1 MMKKKI
7 GIFYK
12 KENPNV
18 ISSAVLNLD
27 KELIETLGVSPKES
41 DIKFSFRDNKITI
54 KKGTFKNPEKS
65 KDKAILEKNIKLNFT
80 RVYKDKD
87 YLVTR
92 LNIPSAVIKEMRL
105 TSENNEVEITAVDDK
120 LVIERSKKEMGKV
133 FSIKVNKGGIGKTFL
148 TVQLGYGLAM
158 QDKRVLLLTSDSQNN
173 ILDYTLSDE
182 EVDSIDF
189 KKDLRYCVMNDKVE
203 TVKLRTNLYFIPTK
217 SSLFTDRFLE
227 KLPDFIKQM
236 QEEYDYILIDSI
248 PTMKIDSTFVACS
261 DKVIIPMFCDNPTL
275 KGALNV
281 ISETGVEKIHSIIVN
296 KYRPTATQKGIL
308 KDIKEAIEGTD
319 IVFPEPI
326 KELSQVETLARKGK
340 TIWESRARILAAAQ
354 ESLLDVILNI
364 DMIPIKGT
372 HILLTN

>member
-1 MMKKKI
+1 MKKRI

-18 ISSAVLNLD
+18 ISSAVLNVDREMIEILGISI
-27 KELIETLGVSPKES
+27 KEN
-41 DIKFSFRDNKITI
+41 DIKFSFKDNKITI
-54 KKGTFKNPEKS
+54 QKGSFENPIKS
-65 KDKAILEKNIKLNFT
+65 KDKNIIEKNIKLNFT
-80 RVYKDKD
+80 KVYKDKN
-87 YLVTR
+87 YLITR
-92 LNIPSAVIKEMRL
+92 LNIPSAVIKAMNL
-105 TSENNEVEITAVDDK
+105 TSEDNEVEIIEVDDK
-120 LVIERSKKEMGKV
+120 IVIERSKKEMGKV

-158 QDKRVLLLTSDSQNN
+158 QDKKVLLLTSDSQNN
-173 ILDYTLSDE
+173 ILDYTLSDD
-182 EVDSIDF
+182 EVDKIDF

-227 KLPDFIKQM
+227 KLPEFIKKM

-275 KGALNV
+275 KGAINV
-281 ISETGVEKIHSIIVN
+281 IKETGVEKIHSIIVN

-340 TIWESRARILAAAQ
+340 TIWESRAKILAAAQ
-354 ESLLDVILNI
+354 ESLLDVIL
-364 DMIPIKGT
+364 K
-372 HILLTN
+372 L

>member
-1 MMKKKI
+1 MKKRI

-18 ISSAVLNLD
+18 ISSAVLNVDREMIEILGISI
-27 KELIETLGVSPKES
+27 KEN
-41 DIKFSFRDNKITI
+41 DIKFSFKDNKITI
-54 KKGTFKNPEKS
+54 QKGSFENPIKS
-65 KDKAILEKNIKLNFT
+65 KDKNIIEKNIKLNFT
-80 RVYKDKD
+80 KVYKDKE
-87 YLVTR
+87 YLITR
-92 LNIPSAVIKEMRL
+92 LNIPSAVIKAMNL
-105 TSENNEVEITAVDDK
+105 TSEDNEVEIIEVDDK
-120 LVIERSKKEMGKV
+120 IVIERSKKEMGKV

-158 QDKRVLLLTSDSQNN
+158 QDKKVLLLTSDSQNN
-173 ILDYTLSDE
+173 ILDYTLSDD
-182 EVDSIDF
+182 EVDKIDF

-227 KLPDFIKQM
+227 KLPEFIKKM

-275 KGALNV
+275 KGAINV
-281 ISETGVEKIHSIIVN
+281 IKETGVEKIHSIIVN

-340 TIWESRARILAAAQ
+340 TIWESRAKILAAAQ
-354 ESLLDVILNI
+354 ESLLDVIL
-364 DMIPIKGT
+364 K
-372 HILLTN
+372 L

>member
-1 MMKKKI
+1 MKKRI

-18 ISSAVLNLD
+18 ISSAVLNVDREMIEILGISI
-27 KELIETLGVSPKES
+27 KEN
-41 DIKFSFRDNKITI
+41 DIKFSFKDNKITI
-54 KKGTFKNPEKS
+54 QKGSFENPIKS
-65 KDKAILEKNIKLNFT
+65 KDKNIIEKNIKLNFT
-80 RVYKDKD
+80 KVYKDKD
-87 YLVTR
+87 YLITR
-92 LNIPSAVIKEMRL
+92 LNIPSAVIKAMNL
-105 TSENNEVEITAVDDK
+105 TSEDNEVEVIEVDDK
-120 LVIERSKKEMGKV
+120 IVIERSKKEMGKV

-158 QDKRVLLLTSDSQNN
+158 QDKKVLLLTSDSQNN
-173 ILDYTLSDE
+173 ILDYTLSDD
-182 EVDSIDF
+182 EVDKIDF

-217 SSLFTDRFLE
+217 SSLFTDRFLK
-227 KLPDFIKQM
+227 KLPEFIKKM

-275 KGALNV
+275 KGAINV
-281 ISETGVEKIHSIIVN
+281 IKETGVEKIHSIIVN

-340 TIWESRARILAAAQ
+340 TIWESRAKILAAAQ
-354 ESLLDVILNI
+354 ESLLDVIL
-364 DMIPIKGT
+364 K
-372 HILLTN
+372 L

>member
-1 MMKKKI
+1 MKKRI

-18 ISSAVLNLD
+18 ISSAVLNVDREMIEILGISI
-27 KELIETLGVSPKES
+27 KEN
-41 DIKFSFRDNKITI
+41 DIKFSFKDNKITI
-54 KKGTFKNPEKS
+54 QKGSFENTIKS
-65 KDKAILEKNIKLNFT
+65 KDKNIIEKNIKLNFT
-80 RVYKDKD
+80 KVYKDKD
-87 YLVTR
+87 YLITR
-92 LNIPSAVIKEMRL
+92 LNIPSAVIKAMKL
-105 TSENNEVEITAVDDK
+105 TSEDNEVEVIEVDDK
-120 LVIERSKKEMGKV
+120 IVIERSKKEMGKV

-173 ILDYTLSDE
+173 ILDYTLSDD
-182 EVDSIDF
+182 EVDKIDF

-227 KLPDFIKQM
+227 RLPEFIKKM

-275 KGALNV
+275 KGAINV
-281 ISETGVEKIHSIIVN
+281 IKETGVEKIHSIIVN

-340 TIWESRARILAAAQ
+340 TIWESRAKILAAAQ
-354 ESLLDVILNI
+354 ESLLDVIL
-364 DMIPIKGT
+364 K
-372 HILLTN
+372 L

>member
-1 MMKKKI
+1 MKKRI

-18 ISSAVLNLD
+18 ISSAVLNVDREMIEILGISI
-27 KELIETLGVSPKES
+27 KEN
-41 DIKFSFRDNKITI
+41 DIKFSFKDNKITI
-54 KKGTFKNPEKS
+54 QKGSFENPIRS
-65 KDKAILEKNIKLNFT
+65 KDKNIIEKNIKLNFT
-80 RVYKDKD
+80 KVYKDKN
-87 YLVTR
+87 YLITR
-92 LNIPSAVIKEMRL
+92 LNIPSAVIKAMNL
-105 TSENNEVEITAVDDK
+105 TSEDNEVEVIEVDDK
-120 LVIERSKKEMGKV
+120 IVIERSKKEMGKV

-158 QDKRVLLLTSDSQNN
+158 QDKKVLLLTSDSQNN
-173 ILDYTLSDE
+173 ILDYTLSDD
-182 EVDSIDF
+182 EVDKIDF

-227 KLPDFIKQM
+227 KLPEFIKKM

-275 KGALNV
+275 KGAINV
-281 ISETGVEKIHSIIVN
+281 IKETGVEKIHSIIVN

-340 TIWESRARILAAAQ
+340 TIWESRAKILAAAQ
-354 ESLLDVILNI
+354 ESLLDVIL
-364 DMIPIKGT
+364 K
-372 HILLTN
+372 L

>member
-1 MMKKKI
+1 MKKRI

-18 ISSAVLNLD
+18 ISSAVLNVDREMIEILGISI
-27 KELIETLGVSPKES
+27 KEN
-41 DIKFSFRDNKITI
+41 DIKFSFKDNKITI
-54 KKGTFKNPEKS
+54 QKGSFENPIKS
-65 KDKAILEKNIKLNFT
+65 KDKNIIEKNIKLNFT
-80 RVYKDKD
+80 KVYKDKD
-87 YLVTR
+87 YLITR
-92 LNIPSAVIKEMRL
+92 LNIPSAVIKAMNL
-105 TSENNEVEITAVDDK
+105 TSEDNEVEVIEVDDK
-120 LVIERSKKEMGKV
+120 IVIERSKKEMGKV

-158 QDKRVLLLTSDSQNN
+158 QDKKVLLLTSDSQNN
-173 ILDYTLSDE
+173 ILDYTLSDNE
-182 EVDSIDF
+182 IDKIDF

-227 KLPDFIKQM
+227 KLPEFIKKM

-275 KGALNV
+275 KGAINV
-281 ISETGVEKIHSIIVN
+281 IKEIGVEKIHSIIVN

-319 IVFPEPI
+319 IVFPDPI

-340 TIWESRARILAAAQ
+340 TIWESRAKILAAAQ
-354 ESLLDVILNI
+354 ESLLDVIL
-364 DMIPIKGT
+364 K
-372 HILLTN
+372 L

>member
-1 MMKKKI
+1 MKKRI

-18 ISSAVLNLD
+18 ISSAVLNVDREMIEILGISI
-27 KELIETLGVSPKES
+27 KEN
-41 DIKFSFRDNKITI
+41 DIKFSFKDNKITI
-54 KKGTFKNPEKS
+54 QKGSFENPIKS
-65 KDKAILEKNIKLNFT
+65 KDKNIIEKNIKLNFT
-80 RVYKDKD
+80 KVYKDKD
-87 YLVTR
+87 YLITR
-92 LNIPSAVIKEMRL
+92 LNIPSAVIKAMKL
-105 TSENNEVEITAVDDK
+105 TSEDNEVEVAEVDDK
-120 LVIERSKKEMGKV
+120 IVIERSKKEMGKV

-173 ILDYTLSDE
+173 ILDYTLSDD
-182 EVDSIDF
+182 EVDKIDF

-227 KLPDFIKQM
+227 KLPEFIKKM

-275 KGALNV
+275 KGAINV
-281 ISETGVEKIHSIIVN
+281 IKETGVDKIHSIIVN

-340 TIWESRARILAAAQ
+340 TIWESRAKILTAAQ
-354 ESLLDVILNI
+354 ESLLDVIL
-364 DMIPIKGT
+364 K
-372 HILLTN
+372 L

>member
-1 MMKKKI
+1 MKKRI

-18 ISSAVLNLD
+18 ISSAVLNVDREMIEILGISI
-27 KELIETLGVSPKES
+27 KEN
-41 DIKFSFRDNKITI
+41 DIKFSFKDNKITI
-54 KKGTFKNPEKS
+54 QKGSFENPIKS
-65 KDKAILEKNIKLNFT
+65 KDKNIIEKNIKLNFT
-80 RVYKDKD
+80 KVYKDKD
-87 YLVTR
+87 YLITR
-92 LNIPSAVIKEMRL
+92 LNIPSAVIKAMNL
-105 TSENNEVEITAVDDK
+105 TSEDNEVEVIEIDDK
-120 LVIERSKKEMGKV
+120 IVIERSKKEMGKV

-158 QDKRVLLLTSDSQNN
+158 QDKKVLLLTSDSQNN
-173 ILDYTLSDE
+173 ILDYTLSDD
-182 EVDSIDF
+182 EVDKIDF

-227 KLPDFIKQM
+227 KLPEFIKKM

-275 KGALNV
+275 KGAINV
-281 ISETGVEKIHSIIVN
+281 IKETGVEKIHSIIVN

-340 TIWESRARILAAAQ
+340 TIWESRAKILAAAQ
-354 ESLLDVILNI
+354 ESLLDVIL
-364 DMIPIKGT
+364 K
-372 HILLTN
+372 L

>member
-1 MMKKKI
+1 MKKRI

-18 ISSAVLNLD
+18 ISSAVLNVDREMIEILGISI
-27 KELIETLGVSPKES
+27 KEN
-41 DIKFSFRDNKITI
+41 DIKFSFKDNKITI
-54 KKGTFKNPEKS
+54 QKGSFENPIKS
-65 KDKAILEKNIKLNFT
+65 KDKNIIEKNIKLNFT
-80 RVYKDKD
+80 KVYKDKD
-87 YLVTR
+87 YLITR
-92 LNIPSAVIKEMRL
+92 LNIPSAVIKAMNL
-105 TSENNEVEITAVDDK
+105 TSEDNEVEVIEVDDK
-120 LVIERSKKEMGKV
+120 IVIERSKKEMGKV

-158 QDKRVLLLTSDSQNN
+158 QDKKVLLLTSDSQNN
-173 ILDYTLSDE
+173 ILDYTLSDDE
-182 EVDSIDF
+182 IDKIDF

-227 KLPDFIKQM
+227 KLPEFIKKM

-275 KGALNV
+275 KGAINV
-281 ISETGVEKIHSIIVN
+281 IKETGVEKIHSIIVN

-340 TIWESRARILAAAQ
+340 TIWESRAKILAAAQ
-354 ESLLDVILNI
+354 ESLLDVIL
-364 DMIPIKGT
+364 K
-372 HILLTN
+372 L

>member
-1 MMKKKI
+1 MKKRI

-18 ISSAVLNLD
+18 ISSAVLNVDREMIEILGISI
-27 KELIETLGVSPKES
+27 KEN
-41 DIKFSFRDNKITI
+41 DIKFSFKDNKITI
-54 KKGTFKNPEKS
+54 QKGSFENPIKS
-65 KDKAILEKNIKLNFT
+65 KGKNIIEKNIKLNFT
-80 RVYKDKD
+80 KVYKDKD
-87 YLVTR
+87 YLITR
-92 LNIPSAVIKEMRL
+92 LNIPSAVIKAMNL
-105 TSENNEVEITAVDDK
+105 TSEDNEVEVIEVDDK
-120 LVIERSKKEMGKV
+120 IVIERSKKEMGKV

-158 QDKRVLLLTSDSQNN
+158 QDKKVLLLTSDSQNN
-173 ILDYTLSDE
+173 ILDYTLSDD
-182 EVDSIDF
+182 EVDKIDF

-227 KLPDFIKQM
+227 KLPEFIKKM

-275 KGALNV
+275 KGAINV
-281 ISETGVEKIHSIIVN
+281 IKETGVEKIHSIIVN

-340 TIWESRARILAAAQ
+340 TIWESRAKILAAAQ
-354 ESLLDVILNI
+354 ESLLDVIL
-364 DMIPIKGT
+364 K
-372 HILLTN
+372 L

>member
-1 MMKKKI
+1 MKKRI

-18 ISSAVLNLD
+18 ISSAVLNVDREMIEILGISI
-27 KELIETLGVSPKES
+27 KEN
-41 DIKFSFRDNKITI
+41 DIKFSFKDNKITI
-54 KKGTFKNPEKS
+54 QKGSFENPIKS
-65 KDKAILEKNIKLNFT
+65 KDKNIIEKNIKLNFT
-80 RVYKDKD
+80 KVYKDKD
-87 YLVTR
+87 YLITR
-92 LNIPSAVIKEMRL
+92 LNIPSAVIKAMNL
-105 TSENNEVEITAVDDK
+105 TSEDNEVEVIEVDDK
-120 LVIERSKKEMGKV
+120 IVIERSKKEMGKV

-158 QDKRVLLLTSDSQNN
+158 QDKKVLLLTSDSQNN
-173 ILDYTLSDE
+173 ILDYTLSDD
-182 EVDSIDF
+182 EVDKIDF

-227 KLPDFIKQM
+227 KLPEFIKKM

-275 KGALNV
+275 KGAINV
-281 ISETGVEKIHSIIVN
+281 IKETGVEKIHSIIVN

-319 IVFPEPI
+319 IVFPDPI

-340 TIWESRARILAAAQ
+340 TIWESRAKILAAAQ
-354 ESLLDVILNI
+354 ESLLDVIL
-364 DMIPIKGT
+364 K
-372 HILLTN
+372 L

>member
-1 MMKKKI
+1 MKKRI

-18 ISSAVLNLD
+18 ISSAVLNVDREMIEILGISI
-27 KELIETLGVSPKES
+27 KEN
-41 DIKFSFRDNKITI
+41 DIKFSFKDNKITI
-54 KKGTFKNPEKS
+54 QKGSFENPIKS
-65 KDKAILEKNIKLNFT
+65 KDKNIIEKNIKLNFT
-80 RVYKDKD
+80 KVYKDKD
-87 YLVTR
+87 YLITR
-92 LNIPSAVIKEMRL
+92 LNIPSAVIKAMNL
-105 TSENNEVEITAVDDK
+105 TSEDNEVEVIEVDDK
-120 LVIERSKKEMGKV
+120 IVIERSKKEMGKV

-158 QDKRVLLLTSDSQNN
+158 QDKKVLLLTSDSQNN
-173 ILDYTLSDE
+173 ILDYTLSDNE
-182 EVDSIDF
+182 IDKIDF

-227 KLPDFIKQM
+227 KLPEFIKKM

-275 KGALNV
+275 KGAINV
-281 ISETGVEKIHSIIVN
+281 IKETGVEKIHSIIVN

-340 TIWESRARILAAAQ
+340 TIWESRAKILAAAQ
-354 ESLLDVILNI
+354 ESLLDVIL
-364 DMIPIKGT
+364 K
-372 HILLTN
+372 L

>member
-1 MMKKKI
+1 MKKRI

-18 ISSAVLNLD
+18 ISSAVLNVDREMIEILGISI
-27 KELIETLGVSPKES
+27 KEN
-41 DIKFSFRDNKITI
+41 DIKFSFKDNKITI
-54 KKGTFKNPEKS
+54 QKGSFENPIKS
-65 KDKAILEKNIKLNFT
+65 KDKNIIEKNIKLNFT
-80 RVYKDKD
+80 KVYKDKD
-87 YLVTR
+87 YLITR
-92 LNIPSAVIKEMRL
+92 LNIPSAVIKAMNL
-105 TSENNEVEITAVDDK
+105 TSEDNEVEVIEVDDK
-120 LVIERSKKEMGKV
+120 IVIERSKKEMGKV

-158 QDKRVLLLTSDSQNN
+158 QDKKVLLLTSDSQNN
-173 ILDYTLSDE
+173 ILDYTLSDD
-182 EVDSIDF
+182 EVDKIDF

-203 TVKLRTNLYFIPTK
+203 TVKLRTNLYFISTK

-227 KLPDFIKQM
+227 KLPEFIKKM

-275 KGALNV
+275 KGAINV
-281 ISETGVEKIHSIIVN
+281 IKETGVEKIHSIIVN

-340 TIWESRARILAAAQ
+340 TIWESRAKILAAAQ
-354 ESLLDVILNI
+354 ESLLDVIL
-364 DMIPIKGT
+364 K
-372 HILLTN
+372 L

>member
-1 MMKKKI
+1 MKKRI

-18 ISSAVLNLD
+18 ISSAVLNVDREMIEILGISI
-27 KELIETLGVSPKES
+27 KEN
-41 DIKFSFRDNKITI
+41 DIKFSFKDNKITI
-54 KKGTFKNPEKS
+54 QKGSFENPIKS
-65 KDKAILEKNIKLNFT
+65 KDKNIIEKNIKLNFT
-80 RVYKDKD
+80 KVYKDKD
-87 YLVTR
+87 YLITR
-92 LNIPSAVIKEMRL
+92 LNIPSAVIKAMNL
-105 TSENNEVEITAVDDK
+105 TSEDNEVEVIEVDDK
-120 LVIERSKKEMGKV
+120 IVIERSKKEMGKV

-158 QDKRVLLLTSDSQNN
+158 QDKKVLLLTSDSQNN
-173 ILDYTLSDE
+173 ILDYTLSDD
-182 EVDSIDF
+182 EVDKIDF

-227 KLPDFIKQM
+227 KLPEFIKKM

-281 ISETGVEKIHSIIVN
+281 IRETGVEKIHSIIVN

-308 KDIKEAIEGTD
+308 KEIKEAIEGTD
-319 IVFPEPI
+319 IVFPESI

-340 TIWESRARILAAAQ
+340 TIWESRAKILTAAQ
-354 ESLLDVILNI
+354 ESLLDVILN
-364 DMIPIKGT
+364 M
-372 HILLTN
+372 

>member
-1 MMKKKI
+1 MKKRI

-18 ISSAVLNLD
+18 ISSAVLNVDREMIEILGISI
-27 KELIETLGVSPKES
+27 KEN
-41 DIKFSFRDNKITI
+41 DIKFSFKDNKITI
-54 KKGTFKNPEKS
+54 QKGSFENPIKS
-65 KDKAILEKNIKLNFT
+65 KDKNIIEKNIKLNFT
-80 RVYKDKD
+80 KVYKDKD
-87 YLVTR
+87 YLITR
-92 LNIPSAVIKEMRL
+92 LNIPSAVIKAMNL
-105 TSENNEVEITAVDDK
+105 TSEDNEVEVIEVDDK
-120 LVIERSKKEMGKV
+120 IVIERCKKEMGKV

-158 QDKRVLLLTSDSQNN
+158 QDKKVLLLTSDSQNN
-173 ILDYTLSDE
+173 IFDYTLSDDK
-182 EVDSIDF
+182 VDKIDF

-227 KLPDFIKQM
+227 KLPEFIKKM

-275 KGALNV
+275 KGAINV
-281 ISETGVEKIHSIIVN
+281 IKETGVEKIHSIIVN

-340 TIWESRARILAAAQ
+340 TIWESRAKILAAAQ
-354 ESLLDVILNI
+354 ESLLDVIL
-364 DMIPIKGT
+364 K
-372 HILLTN
+372 L

>member
-1 MMKKKI
+1 MKKRI

-18 ISSAVLNLD
+18 ISSAVLNVDREMIEILGISI
-27 KELIETLGVSPKES
+27 KEN
-41 DIKFSFRDNKITI
+41 DIKFSFKDNKITI
-54 KKGTFKNPEKS
+54 QKGSFENPIKS
-65 KDKAILEKNIKLNFT
+65 KDKNIIEKNIKLNFT
-80 RVYKDKD
+80 KVYKDKD
-87 YLVTR
+87 YLITR
-92 LNIPSAVIKEMRL
+92 LNIPSAVIKAMNL
-105 TSENNEVEITAVDDK
+105 TSEDNEVEVIEVDDK
-120 LVIERSKKEMGKV
+120 IVIERSKKEMGKV

-158 QDKRVLLLTSDSQNN
+158 QDKKVLLLTSDSQNN
-173 ILDYTLSDE
+173 ILDYTLSDD
-182 EVDSIDF
+182 EVDKIDF

-227 KLPDFIKQM
+227 KLPEFIKKM

-275 KGALNV
+275 KGAINV
-281 ISETGVEKIHSIIVN
+281 IKETGVEKIHSIIVN

-340 TIWESRARILAAAQ
+340 TIWESRAKILAAAQ
-354 ESLLDVILNI
+354 ESLLDVILN
-364 DMIPIKGT
+364 M
-372 HILLTN
+372 

>member
-1 MMKKKI
+1 MKKRI

-18 ISSAVLNLD
+18 ISSAVLNVDREMIEILGISI
-27 KELIETLGVSPKES
+27 KEN
-41 DIKFSFRDNKITI
+41 DIKFSFKDNKITI
-54 KKGTFKNPEKS
+54 QKGSFENPIKS
-65 KDKAILEKNIKLNFT
+65 KDKNIIEKNIKLNFT
-80 RVYKDKD
+80 KVYKDKD
-87 YLVTR
+87 YLITR
-92 LNIPSAVIKEMRL
+92 LNIPSAVIKAMNL
-105 TSENNEVEITAVDDK
+105 TSEDNEVEVIEVDDK
-120 LVIERSKKEMGKV
+120 IVIERSKKEMGKV

-158 QDKRVLLLTSDSQNN
+158 QNKKVLLLTSDSQNN
-173 ILDYTLSDE
+173 ILDYTLSDD
-182 EVDSIDF
+182 EVDKIDF

-227 KLPDFIKQM
+227 KLPEFIKKM

-275 KGALNV
+275 KGAINV
-281 ISETGVEKIHSIIVN
+281 IKETGVEKIHSIIVN
-296 KYRPTATQKGIL
+296 KYRPTAPQKGIL

-340 TIWESRARILAAAQ
+340 TIWESRAKILAAAQ
-354 ESLLDVILNI
+354 ESLLDVIL
-364 DMIPIKGT
+364 K
-372 HILLTN
+372 L

>member
-41 DIKFSFRDNKITI
+41 DIKFSFRDNKIII

-354 ESLLDVILNI
+354 ESLLDVILN
-364 DMIPIKGT
+364 M
-372 HILLTN
+372 

>member
-1 MMKKKI
+1 MKKRI

-18 ISSAVLNLD
+18 ISSAVLNVDREMIEILGISI
-27 KELIETLGVSPKES
+27 KEN
-41 DIKFSFRDNKITI
+41 DIKFSFKDNKITI
-54 KKGTFKNPEKS
+54 QKGSFENPIKS
-65 KDKAILEKNIKLNFT
+65 KDKNIIEKNIKLNFT
-80 RVYKDKD
+80 KVYKDKD
-87 YLVTR
+87 YLITR
-92 LNIPSAVIKEMRL
+92 LNIPSAVIRAMNL
-105 TSENNEVEITAVDDK
+105 TSEDNEVEVIEVDDK
-120 LVIERSKKEMGKV
+120 IVIERSKKEMGKV

-158 QDKRVLLLTSDSQNN
+158 QDKKVLLLTSDSQNN
-173 ILDYTLSDE
+173 ILDYTLSDD
-182 EVDSIDF
+182 EVDKIDF

-227 KLPDFIKQM
+227 KLPEFIKKM

-275 KGALNV
+275 KGAINV
-281 ISETGVEKIHSIIVN
+281 IKETGVEKIHSIIVN

-340 TIWESRARILAAAQ
+340 TIWESRAKILAAAQ
-354 ESLLDVILNI
+354 ESLLDVIL
-364 DMIPIKGT
+364 K
-372 HILLTN
+372 L

>member
-1 MMKKKI
+1 MKKRI

-18 ISSAVLNLD
+18 ISSAVLNVDREMIEILGISI
-27 KELIETLGVSPKES
+27 KEN
-41 DIKFSFRDNKITI
+41 DIKFSFKDNKITI
-54 KKGTFKNPEKS
+54 QKGSFENPIKS
-65 KDKAILEKNIKLNFT
+65 KDKNIIEKNIKLNFT
-80 RVYKDKD
+80 KVYKDKD
-87 YLVTR
+87 YLITR
-92 LNIPSAVIKEMRL
+92 LNIPSAVIKAMNL
-105 TSENNEVEITAVDDK
+105 TSEDNEVEVIEVDDK
-120 LVIERSKKEMGKV
+120 IVIERSKKEMGKV

-158 QDKRVLLLTSDSQNN
+158 QDKKVLLLTSDSQNN
-173 ILDYTLSDE
+173 ILDYTLSDD
-182 EVDSIDF
+182 EVDKIDF

-217 SSLFTDRFLE
+217 SSLFTNRFLE
-227 KLPDFIKQM
+227 KLPEFIKKM

-275 KGALNV
+275 KGAINV
-281 ISETGVEKIHSIIVN
+281 IKETGVEKIHSIIVN

-340 TIWESRARILAAAQ
+340 TIWESRAKILAAAQ
-354 ESLLDVILNI
+354 ESLLDVIL
-364 DMIPIKGT
+364 K
-372 HILLTN
+372 L

>member
-1 MMKKKI
+1 MKKRI

-18 ISSAVLNLD
+18 ISSAVLNVDREMIEILGISI
-27 KELIETLGVSPKES
+27 KEN
-41 DIKFSFRDNKITI
+41 DIKFSFKDNKITI
-54 KKGTFKNPEKS
+54 QKGSFENPIKS
-65 KDKAILEKNIKLNFT
+65 KDKNIIEKNIKLNFT
-80 RVYKDKD
+80 KVYKDKD
-87 YLVTR
+87 YLITR
-92 LNIPSAVIKEMRL
+92 LNIPSAVIKAMNL
-105 TSENNEVEITAVDDK
+105 TSEDNEVEVIEVDDK
-120 LVIERSKKEMGKV
+120 IVIERSKKEVGKV

-158 QDKRVLLLTSDSQNN
+158 QDKKVLLLTSDSQNN
-173 ILDYTLSDE
+173 ILDYTLSDD
-182 EVDSIDF
+182 EVDKIDF

-227 KLPDFIKQM
+227 KLPEFIKKM

-275 KGALNV
+275 KGAINV
-281 ISETGVEKIHSIIVN
+281 IKETGVEKIHSIIVN

-340 TIWESRARILAAAQ
+340 TIWESRAKILAAAQ
-354 ESLLDVILNI
+354 ESLLDVIL
-364 DMIPIKGT
+364 K
-372 HILLTN
+372 L

>member
-1 MMKKKI
+1 MKKRI

-18 ISSAVLNLD
+18 ISSAVLNVDREMIEILGISI
-27 KELIETLGVSPKES
+27 KEN
-41 DIKFSFRDNKITI
+41 DIKFSFKDNKITI
-54 KKGTFKNPEKS
+54 QKGSFENPIKS
-65 KDKAILEKNIKLNFT
+65 KDKNIIEKNIKLNFT
-80 RVYKDKD
+80 KVYKDKD
-87 YLVTR
+87 YLITR
-92 LNIPSAVIKEMRL
+92 LNIPSAVIKAMNL
-105 TSENNEVEITAVDDK
+105 TSEDNEVEVIEVDDK
-120 LVIERSKKEMGKV
+120 IVIERNKKEMGKV

-158 QDKRVLLLTSDSQNN
+158 QDKKVLLLTSDSQNN
-173 ILDYTLSDE
+173 ILDYTLSDD
-182 EVDSIDF
+182 EVDKIDF

-227 KLPDFIKQM
+227 KLPEFIKKM

-275 KGALNV
+275 KGAINV
-281 ISETGVEKIHSIIVN
+281 IKETGVEKIHSIIVN

-340 TIWESRARILAAAQ
+340 TIWESRAKILAAAQ
-354 ESLLDVILNI
+354 ESLLDVIL
-364 DMIPIKGT
+364 K
-372 HILLTN
+372 L

>member
-1 MMKKKI
+1 MKKRI

-18 ISSAVLNLD
+18 ISSAVLNVDREMIEILGISI
-27 KELIETLGVSPKES
+27 KEN
-41 DIKFSFRDNKITI
+41 DIKFSFKDNKITI
-54 KKGTFKNPEKS
+54 QKGSFENPIKS
-65 KDKAILEKNIKLNFT
+65 KDKNIIEKNIKLNFT
-80 RVYKDKD
+80 KVYKDKD
-87 YLVTR
+87 YLITR
-92 LNIPSAVIKEMRL
+92 LNIPSAVIKAMNL
-105 TSENNEVEITAVDDK
+105 TSEDNEVKVIEVDDK
-120 LVIERSKKEMGKV
+120 IVIERSKKEMGKV

-158 QDKRVLLLTSDSQNN
+158 QDKKVLLLTSDSQNN
-173 ILDYTLSDE
+173 ILDYTLSDD
-182 EVDSIDF
+182 EVDKIDF

-227 KLPDFIKQM
+227 KLPEFIKKM

-275 KGALNV
+275 KGAINV
-281 ISETGVEKIHSIIVN
+281 IKETGVEKIHSIIVN

-340 TIWESRARILAAAQ
+340 TIWESRAKILAAAQ
-354 ESLLDVILNI
+354 ESLLDVIL
-364 DMIPIKGT
+364 K
-372 HILLTN
+372 L

>member
-1 MMKKKI
+1 MKKRI

-18 ISSAVLNLD
+18 ISSAVLNVDREMIEILGISI
-27 KELIETLGVSPKES
+27 KEN
-41 DIKFSFRDNKITI
+41 DIKFSFKDNKITI
-54 KKGTFKNPEKS
+54 QKGSFENPIKS
-65 KDKAILEKNIKLNFT
+65 KDKNIIEKNIKLNFT
-80 RVYKDKD
+80 KVYKDKD
-87 YLVTR
+87 YLITR
-92 LNIPSAVIKEMRL
+92 LNIPSAVIKAMNL
-105 TSENNEVEITAVDDK
+105 TSEDNEVEVIEVDDK
-120 LVIERSKKEMGKV
+120 IVIERSKKEMGKV

-148 TVQLGYGLAM
+148 TIQLGYGLAM
-158 QDKRVLLLTSDSQNN
+158 QDKKVLLLTSDSQNN
-173 ILDYTLSDE
+173 ILDYTLSDD
-182 EVDSIDF
+182 EVDKIDF

-227 KLPDFIKQM
+227 KLPEFIKKM

-275 KGALNV
+275 KGAINV
-281 ISETGVEKIHSIIVN
+281 IKETGVEKIHSIIVN

-340 TIWESRARILAAAQ
+340 TIWESRAKILAAAQ
-354 ESLLDVILNI
+354 ESLLDVIL
-364 DMIPIKGT
+364 K
-372 HILLTN
+372 L

>member
-1 MMKKKI
+1 MKKRI

-18 ISSAVLNLD
+18 ISSAVLNVDREMIEILGISI
-27 KELIETLGVSPKES
+27 KEN
-41 DIKFSFRDNKITI
+41 DIKFSFKDNKITI
-54 KKGTFKNPEKS
+54 QKGSFENPIKS
-65 KDKAILEKNIKLNFT
+65 KDKNIIEKNIKLNFT
-80 RVYKDKD
+80 KVYKDKD
-87 YLVTR
+87 YLITR
-92 LNIPSAVIKEMRL
+92 LNIPSAVIKAMNL
-105 TSENNEVEITAVDDK
+105 TSEDNEVEIIEVDDK
-120 LVIERSKKEMGKV
+120 IVIERSKKEMGKV

-158 QDKRVLLLTSDSQNN
+158 QDKKVLLLTSDSQNN
-173 ILDYTLSDE
+173 ILDYTLSDD
-182 EVDSIDF
+182 EVDKIDF

-227 KLPDFIKQM
+227 KLPEFIKKM

-275 KGALNV
+275 KGAINV
-281 ISETGVEKIHSIIVN
+281 IKETGVEKIHSIIVN

-340 TIWESRARILAAAQ
+340 TIWESRAKILAAAQ
-354 ESLLDVILNI
+354 ESLLDVIL
-364 DMIPIKGT
+364 K
-372 HILLTN
+372 L

>member
-1 MMKKKI
+1 MKKRI

-18 ISSAVLNLD
+18 ISSAVLNVDREMIEILGISI
-27 KELIETLGVSPKES
+27 KEN
-41 DIKFSFRDNKITI
+41 DIKFSFKDNKITI
-54 KKGTFKNPEKS
+54 QKGSFENPIKS
-65 KDKAILEKNIKLNFT
+65 KDKNIIEKNIKLNFT
-80 RVYKDKD
+80 KVYKDKD
-87 YLVTR
+87 YLITR
-92 LNIPSAVIKEMRL
+92 LNIPSAVIKAMNL
-105 TSENNEVEITAVDDK
+105 TSEDNEVEVIEVDDK
-120 LVIERSKKEMGKV
+120 IVIERSKKEMGKV

-158 QDKRVLLLTSDSQNN
+158 QNKKVLLLTSDSQNN
-173 ILDYTLSDE
+173 ILDYTLSDD
-182 EVDSIDF
+182 EVDKIDF

-227 KLPDFIKQM
+227 KLPEFIKKM

-275 KGALNV
+275 KGAINV
-281 ISETGVEKIHSIIVN
+281 IKETGVEKIHSIIVN

-340 TIWESRARILAAAQ
+340 TIWESRAKILAAAQ
-354 ESLLDVILNI
+354 ESLLDVIL
-364 DMIPIKGT
+364 K
-372 HILLTN
+372 L

>member
-1 MMKKKI
+1 MKKRI

-18 ISSAVLNLD
+18 ISSAVLNVDREMIEILGISI
-27 KELIETLGVSPKES
+27 KEN
-41 DIKFSFRDNKITI
+41 DIKFSFKDNKITI
-54 KKGTFKNPEKS
+54 QKGSFENPIKS
-65 KDKAILEKNIKLNFT
+65 KDKNIIEKNIKLNFT
-80 RVYKDKD
+80 KVYKDKD
-87 YLVTR
+87 YLITR
-92 LNIPSAVIKEMRL
+92 LNIPSAVIKAMNL
-105 TSENNEVEITAVDDK
+105 TSEDNEVEVIEVDDK
-120 LVIERSKKEMGKV
+120 IVIERSKKEMGKV

-158 QDKRVLLLTSDSQNN
+158 QDKKVLLLTSDSQNN
-173 ILDYTLSDE
+173 ILDYTLSDD
-182 EVDSIDF
+182 EVDKIDF

-227 KLPDFIKQM
+227 KLPEFIKKM

-275 KGALNV
+275 KEAINV
-281 ISETGVEKIHSIIVN
+281 IKETGVEKIHSIIVN

-340 TIWESRARILAAAQ
+340 TIWESRAKILAAAQ
-354 ESLLDVILNI
+354 ESLLDVIL
-364 DMIPIKGT
+364 K
-372 HILLTN
+372 L

>member
-1 MMKKKI
+1 MKKKI

-18 ISSAVLNLD
+18 ISSAVLNID
-27 KELIETLGVSPKES
+27 REMIEILGISLKES
-41 DIKFSFRDNKITI
+41 NIKFSFRDGKITI
-54 KKGTFKNPEKS
+54 QKGSFENPIKS
-65 KDKAILEKNIKLNFT
+65 KEKNIIEKNIKLNFT
-80 RVYKDKD
+80 KVYKDKD
-87 YLVTR
+87 YLITR
-92 LNIPSAVIKEMRL
+92 LNIPSAVIKAMNL
-105 TSENNEVEITAVDDK
+105 TSEENDVEVIEVDDK

-158 QDKRVLLLTSDSQNN
+158 QDKKVLLLTSDSQNN

-182 EVDSIDF
+182 EVDKIDF
-189 KKDLRYCVMNDKVE
+189 KKDLRYCVMNDNVE

-227 KLPDFIKQM
+227 KLPNFIKKM

-275 KGALNV
+275 KGAINV
-281 ISETGVEKIHSIIVN
+281 IKETGIEKIHSIIVN
-296 KYRPTATQKGIL
+296 KYRPTATQKETL
-308 KDIKEAIEGTD
+308 KEIKEAIEGTD
-319 IVFPEPI
+319 IVFPAPI
-326 KELSQVETLARKGK
+326 KELSQIEALARKGK
-340 TIWESRARILAAAQ
+340 TIWESRAKIIVAAQ
-354 ESLLDVILNI
+354 ESLLDVIL
-364 DMIPIKGT
+364 K
-372 HILLTN
+372 L

>member
-1 MMKKKI
+1 MKKRI

-18 ISSAVLNLD
+18 ISSAVLNVDREMIEILGISI
-27 KELIETLGVSPKES
+27 KEN
-41 DIKFSFRDNKITI
+41 DIKFSFKDNKITI
-54 KKGTFKNPEKS
+54 QKGSFENPIKS
-65 KDKAILEKNIKLNFT
+65 KDKNIIEKNIKLNFT
-80 RVYKDKD
+80 KVYKDKD
-87 YLVTR
+87 YLITR
-92 LNIPSAVIKEMRL
+92 LNIPSAVIKAMNL
-105 TSENNEVEITAVDDK
+105 TSEDNEVEIIEVDDK
-120 LVIERSKKEMGKV
+120 IVIERSKKEMGKV

-158 QDKRVLLLTSDSQNN
+158 QDKKVLLLTSDSQNN
-173 ILDYTLSDE
+173 ILDYTLSDD
-182 EVDSIDF
+182 EVDKIDF
-189 KKDLRYCVMNDKVE
+189 KKYLRYCVMNDKVE

-227 KLPDFIKQM
+227 KLPEFIKKM

-275 KGALNV
+275 KGAINV
-281 ISETGVEKIHSIIVN
+281 IKETGVEKIHSIIVN

-340 TIWESRARILAAAQ
+340 TIWESRAKILAAAQ
-354 ESLLDVILNI
+354 ESLLDVIL
-364 DMIPIKGT
+364 K
-372 HILLTN
+372 L

>member
-1 MMKKKI
+1 MKKRI

-18 ISSAVLNLD
+18 ISSAVLNVDREMIEILGISI
-27 KELIETLGVSPKES
+27 KEN
-41 DIKFSFRDNKITI
+41 DIKFSFKDNKITI
-54 KKGTFKNPEKS
+54 QKGSFENPIKS
-65 KDKAILEKNIKLNFT
+65 KDKNIIEKNIKLNFT
-80 RVYKDKD
+80 KVYKDKD
-87 YLVTR
+87 YLITR
-92 LNIPSAVIKEMRL
+92 LNIPSAVIKAMNL
-105 TSENNEVEITAVDDK
+105 TSEDNEVEVIEVDDK
-120 LVIERSKKEMGKV
+120 IVIERSKKEIGKV

-158 QDKRVLLLTSDSQNN
+158 QDKKVLLLTSDSQNN
-173 ILDYTLSDE
+173 ILDYTLSDD
-182 EVDSIDF
+182 EVDKIDF

-227 KLPDFIKQM
+227 KLPEFIKKM

-275 KGALNV
+275 KGAINV
-281 ISETGVEKIHSIIVN
+281 IKETGVEKIHSIIVN

-340 TIWESRARILAAAQ
+340 TIWESRAKILAAAQ
-354 ESLLDVILNI
+354 ESLLDVIL
-364 DMIPIKGT
+364 K
-372 HILLTN
+372 L

>member
-1 MMKKKI
+1 MKKRI

-18 ISSAVLNLD
+18 ISSAVLNVDREMIEILGISI
-27 KELIETLGVSPKES
+27 KEN
-41 DIKFSFRDNKITI
+41 DIKFSFKDNKITI
-54 KKGTFKNPEKS
+54 QKGSFENPIKS
-65 KDKAILEKNIKLNFT
+65 KDKNIIEKNIKLNFT
-80 RVYKDKD
+80 KVYKDKD
-87 YLVTR
+87 YLITR
-92 LNIPSAVIKEMRL
+92 LNIPSAVIKAMNL
-105 TSENNEVEITAVDDK
+105 TSEDNEVEVIEVDDK
-120 LVIERSKKEMGKV
+120 IVIERSKKEMGKV

-158 QDKRVLLLTSDSQNN
+158 QDKKVLLLTSDSQNN
-173 ILDYTLSDE
+173 ILDYTLSDNE
-182 EVDSIDF
+182 IDKIDF

-227 KLPDFIKQM
+227 KLPEFIKKM

-275 KGALNV
+275 KGAINV
-281 ISETGVEKIHSIIVN
+281 IKETGVEKIHSIIVN

-319 IVFPEPI
+319 IVFPDPI

-340 TIWESRARILAAAQ
+340 TIWESRAKILAAAQ
-354 ESLLDVILNI
+354 ESLLDVIL
-364 DMIPIKGT
+364 K
-372 HILLTN
+372 L

>member
-1 MMKKKI
+1 
-7 GIFYK
+7 
-12 KENPNV
+12 
-18 ISSAVLNLD
+18 
-27 KELIETLGVSPKES
+27 
-41 DIKFSFRDNKITI
+41 
-54 KKGTFKNPEKS
+54 
-65 KDKAILEKNIKLNFT
+65 
-80 RVYKDKD
+80 
-87 YLVTR
+87 
-92 LNIPSAVIKEMRL
+92 
-105 TSENNEVEITAVDDK
+105 
-120 LVIERSKKEMGKV
+120 MGKV

-158 QDKRVLLLTSDSQNN
+158 QDKKVLLLTSDSQNN

-182 EVDSIDF
+182 EVDKIDF

-227 KLPDFIKQM
+227 RLPDFIKKM
-236 QEEYDYILIDSI
+236 QEEYDYVLIDSI

-281 ISETGVEKIHSIIVN
+281 IRETGVEKIHSIIVN

-308 KDIKEAIEGTD
+308 KEIKEAIEGTD
-319 IVFPEPI
+319 IVFPESI

-340 TIWESRARILAAAQ
+340 TIWESRAKILTAAQ
-354 ESLLDVILNI
+354 ESLLDVILN
-364 DMIPIKGT
+364 M
-372 HILLTN
+372 

>member
-1 MMKKKI
+1 MKKRI

-18 ISSAVLNLD
+18 ISSAVLNVDREMIEILGISI
-27 KELIETLGVSPKES
+27 KEN
-41 DIKFSFRDNKITI
+41 DIKFSFKDNKITI
-54 KKGTFKNPEKS
+54 QKGSFENPIKS
-65 KDKAILEKNIKLNFT
+65 KDKNIIEKNIKLNFT
-80 RVYKDKD
+80 KVYKDKN
-87 YLVTR
+87 YLITR
-92 LNIPSAVIKEMRL
+92 LNIPSAVIKAMNL
-105 TSENNEVEITAVDDK
+105 TSEDNEVEVIEVDDK
-120 LVIERSKKEMGKV
+120 IVIERSKKEMGKV

-158 QDKRVLLLTSDSQNN
+158 QDKKVLLLTSDSQNN
-173 ILDYTLSDE
+173 ILDYTLSDD
-182 EVDSIDF
+182 EVDKIDF

-227 KLPDFIKQM
+227 KLPEFIKKM

-275 KGALNV
+275 KGAINV
-281 ISETGVEKIHSIIVN
+281 IKETGVEKIHSIIVN

-340 TIWESRARILAAAQ
+340 TIWESRAKILAAAQ
-354 ESLLDVILNI
+354 ESLLDVIL
-364 DMIPIKGT
+364 K
-372 HILLTN
+372 L